1 MNRGKKQPAN
11 SVLNSYARG
20 HMIVV
25 VFKCLSQNCLCAIDA
40 RWQNLE
46 NSFSGFYDLQPKLF
60 WPRGYPTA
68 ELIDMYLN
76 YSISADFLILMCTT
90 VTFSLTDL
98 SFVNFMIK

>member
-1 MNRGKKQPAN
+1 
-11 SVLNSYARG
+11 
-20 HMIVV
+20 MIVV
-25 VFKCLSQNCLCAIDA
+25 VFKCLSQNYLCAIDA

-90 VTFSLTDL
+90 VAFSLTDL